1 MCIRDRY
8 NPAYSPLLQ
17 GSADAYE
24 RDSNVRYF
32 INTNDLV
39 SMGSFGHQAP
49 SNVVF
54 RSAGIT
60 DAHALAQWQGSGAYQ
75 DPIYHSP
82 PETRVHAHK
91 AVFELNKDSTDDAN
105 ADDERNVHLG
115 ESERPDATPAEHGE
129 PAMEFDFGDVAP
141 YDFGKL

>member
-1 MCIRDRY
+1 MYFFRHSFSASS
-8 NPAYSPLLQ
+8 NSPWH
-17 GSADAYE
+17 SVI
-24 RDSNVRYF
+24 S
-32 INTNDLV
+32 
-39 SMGSFGHQAP
+39 S
-49 SNVVF
+49 
-54 RSAGIT
+54 SAGST

-91 AVFELNKDSTDDAN
+91 AVFELNKDAN
-105 ADDERNVHLG
+105 ADDQRNVHLG